1 MAEQDVRREWFEKDY
16 YAVLGVA
23 KNASAAEI
31 KKAYR
36 KLAQRHHPDANAGDA
51 QAEERFKE
59 VSAAYDVLSDPEKR
73 KAYDRVRDM
82 AAAGYGAGGFAGGGF
97 PGAGGPSGGFGGGVT
112 GAGDA
117 GGYPGG
123 FSYGTVDL
131 GDLLGDVFGSARGRR
146 GRAGGRVRRGADLE
160 TDVRV
165 SFDDAMR
172 GATVPVRISGPATCS
187 TCHGSGAAPGT
198 QPTTCPQCGGDGQI
212 AVNQGL
218 FSMAQTC
225 PRCQGSGRIVE
236 TPCPTCRGTGAERR
250 TRRLQVKIHPGVKDG
265 ARIKLAGKGEPGGA
279 GVPSGDLY
287 VRVRVEP
294 HPVFGRKADDLT
306 VELPVTYPEAALGSQ
321 VQVPTLNG
329 PVTLK
334 VPAGTPSGKT
344 FRIKG
349 KGAPKRGGHGDLLVT
364 VNVDVP
370 GKLSK
375 REKQLLQELQEARSD
390 SPREDLGVS

>member
-1 MAEQDVRREWFEKDY
+1 MAEQEVRREWFEKDY
-16 YAVLGVA
+16 YTVLGVA
-23 KNASAAEI
+23 KNASAPEI

-36 KLAQRHHPDANAGDA
+36 KLAQQHHPDANAGNPA
-51 QAEERFKE
+51 AEERFKD
-59 VSAAYDVLSDPEKR
+59 VSAAYDVLGDEDKR

-82 AAAGYGAGGFAGGGF
+82 AAAGYGAGGFPGGGGPGGGFGGGF
-97 PGAGGPSGGFGGGVT
+97 PGAGAGGSGGF
-112 GAGDA
+112 
-117 GGYPGG
+117 PGG
-123 FSYGTVDL
+123 FSYENVDL
-131 GDLLGDVFGSARGRR
+131 GDLLGDMFGAGRGRR
-146 GRAGGRVRRGADLE
+146 GRAGGGPRVRRGADLE

-172 GATVPVRISGPATCS
+172 GATVPVKISGPATCS
-187 TCHGSGAAPGT
+187 TCRGSGAAPGT
-198 QPTTCPQCGGDGQI
+198 QPITCPQCGGDGQI

-250 TRRLQVKIHPGVKDG
+250 TRRLQVKVPPGVKDG

-279 GVPSGDLY
+279 GVPPGDLY
-287 VRVRVEP
+287 VRVRVERDG
-294 HPVFGRKADDLT
+294 VFARKGDDLI
-306 VELPVTYPEAALGSQ
+306 VDLPVTYPEAALGAQ

-375 REKQLLQELQEARSD
+375 REKQLLQELKDARND
-390 SPREDLGVS
+390 SPRADLGVS